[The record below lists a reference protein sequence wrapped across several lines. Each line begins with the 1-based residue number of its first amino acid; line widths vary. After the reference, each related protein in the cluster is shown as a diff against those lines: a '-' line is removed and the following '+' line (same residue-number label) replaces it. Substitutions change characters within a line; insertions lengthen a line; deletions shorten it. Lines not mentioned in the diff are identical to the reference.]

1 MINCL
6 TNAHAAPE
14 TLLSETRYVTKVQA
28 RTFEKALGIATVADL
43 LAHCPRRYED
53 RSRVLSPCEWG
64 DGENAVITGEA
75 TAVRRG
81 RSATGKAIVTA
92 SVLCDN
98 ERVNLLY
105 FGQRY
110 VAAQFE
116 RLIGERI
123 VACGKL
129 RKVARATYEMDD
141 AEVERAGTDASSA
154 LFGRIVP
161 IYPLAAGVTQRAVR
175 MAVWRMIQG
184 GAPLCPGGATRRER
198 PSQLDL
204 MPLHEALSEIHYP
217 SSTESAEKAR
227 RSLSFEMIC
236 GRNEELLKARPH
248 GVRTPYVDGRIASWV
263 ASETRSNL
271 PFPLTRAQTR
281 VLAECLA
288 DLTRERPMNRLI
300 QGDVGSGKTVVAAAL
315 MLAAVRGGVQAALM
329 APTDLLAKQHGEKL
343 NSLLAPWS
351 VPVTT
356 LTGST
361 APQARADVM
370 RRLALGEPLVVSGT
384 VALIQERMQFANL
397 GLAII
402 DEQQRFGVE
411 SRRALREKGT
421 SVDLL
426 VMTATPIPR
435 TLALTLYGD
444 LDVSTIDEL
453 PPGRVPIKTH
463 VRINQ
468 DREKVYSALKT
479 VLDRGER
486 AYVVC
491 PLVDQDDD
499 RADMAAVLSLAEDL
513 SNGYLRGY
521 RVSYAHGRLHA
532 RDLEKTVSDFRK
544 GRIDVLVASTI
555 VEVGVDVPE
564 ASVIIVES
572 ADRFGLSQLHQLRGR
587 VGRSDRAGYCVLI
600 SNNESPRSVDR
611 LRTLGRCSDG
621 FKIAE
626 EDLRLRGQGDLEGI
640 RQSGV
645 SALPLLRLPD
655 DIDLLCAARLVFTA
669 ERTQ

>member
-1 MINCL
+1 
-6 TNAHAAPE
+6 
-14 TLLSETRYVTKVQA
+14 
-28 RTFEKALGIATVADL
+28 
-43 LAHCPRRYED
+43 
-53 RSRVLSPCEWG
+53 
-64 DGENAVITGEA
+64 
-75 TAVRRG
+75 
-81 RSATGKAIVTA
+81 
-92 SVLCDN
+92 
-98 ERVNLLY
+98 
-105 FGQRY
+105 
-110 VAAQFE
+110 
-116 RLIGERI
+116 
-123 VACGKL
+123 
-129 RKVARATYEMDD
+129 
-141 AEVERAGTDASSA
+141 
-154 LFGRIVP
+154 
-161 IYPLAAGVTQRAVR
+161 
-175 MAVWRMIQG
+175 
-184 GAPLCPGGATRRER
+184 
-198 PSQLDL
+198 
-204 MPLHEALSEIHYP
+204 
-217 SSTESAEKAR
+217 
-227 RSLSFEMIC
+227 
-236 GRNEELLKARPH
+236 
-248 GVRTPYVDGRIASWV
+248 
-263 ASETRSNL
+263 
-271 PFPLTRAQTR
+271 
-281 VLAECLA
+281 
-288 DLTRERPMNRLI
+288 
-300 QGDVGSGKTVVAAAL
+300 
-315 MLAAVRGGVQAALM
+315 
-329 APTDLLAKQHGEKL
+329 
-343 NSLLAPWS
+343 
-351 VPVTT
+351 
-356 LTGST
+356 
-361 APQARADVM
+361 
-370 RRLALGEPLVVSGT
+370 
-384 VALIQERMQFANL
+384 MQFANL